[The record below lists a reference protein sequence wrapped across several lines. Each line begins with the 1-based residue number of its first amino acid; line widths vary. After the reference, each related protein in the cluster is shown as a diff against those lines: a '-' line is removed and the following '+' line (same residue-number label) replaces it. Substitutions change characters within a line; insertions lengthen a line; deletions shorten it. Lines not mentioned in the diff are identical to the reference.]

1 LNNRNLIHPPIINT
15 IYSFQIICSIHVKDK
30 ATMDSLYWDTV
41 KQIYGTHGMRI
52 SLIADSE

>member
-1 LNNRNLIHPPIINT
+1 
-15 IYSFQIICSIHVKDK
+15 
-30 ATMDSLYWDTV
+30 MDSLYWDTV